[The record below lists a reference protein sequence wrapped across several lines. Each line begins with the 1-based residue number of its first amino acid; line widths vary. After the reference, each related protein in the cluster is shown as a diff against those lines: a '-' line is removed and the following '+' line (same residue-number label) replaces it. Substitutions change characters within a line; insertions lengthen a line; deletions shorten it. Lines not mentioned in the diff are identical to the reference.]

1 MADAAKAIILNVG
14 NNEAVRHARSRPLRE
29 AGFEVIEA
37 ATGGEALERAARE
50 SPGVVVLDM
59 ELPDMDGVE
68 VCRRIKLDPAASS
81 ALVLWIAG
89 PSIREKIRGLE
100 GEADGYLAE
109 PVEPEELIA
118 AVRML
123 IKTGRA
129 EGELNSLK
137 ARIAV
142 EQGEMAR
149 QLAREQ
155 AARAE
160 AEAANRT
167 KDELLAILSHELRTP
182 TTVILGWARLLRAR
196 QFDSDT
202 MARALETIERN
213 AKAQVQLIEGLLDIS
228 RIVTGKLR
236 LDFHLVELAPV
247 IQAAIEA
254 ARPAADAKAIQLEC
268 QLDPQA
274 NATLGD
280 PDRLQQVIDNLL
292 SNAIKFTPDGGR
304 VQVRLERA
312 GSHARITVSDT
323 GQGIEADLLPN
334 IFDRLRQAGSTN
346 LRPHGGLGLGLMIA
360 RHLVELHGGTIVTE
374 SAGAGKGATFTVK
387 LPLAALFLGGTP
399 SSAEV
404 ELQFEALPMLKGLRA
419 LVVDD
424 EADAREFVSFVLKQ
438 REAEVIAVASA
449 VEALEAL
456 ERVKPDILVS
466 DIGMPGQDGYELIR
480 KVRALGPERGGQ
492 IPAVALTARAGLE
505 DRMRLFSAGY
515 QMHVPKPIE
524 PAELLSVIVSLVG
537 RSSQPSL

>member
-14 NNEAVRHARSRPLRE
+14 NSEAIRPARSRVLRA

-37 ATGGEALERAARE
+37 ATGGEALQRAARE

-68 VCRRIKLDPAASS
+68 VCRRIKLDPATSS
-81 ALVLWIAG
+81 ALVLRIAD
-89 PSIREKIRGLE
+89 PSIKEKIRGLE
-100 GEADGYLAE
+100 GEADGYLVE

-142 EQGEMAR
+142 EQGEMVR

-182 TTVILGWARLLRAR
+182 MTAILGWARLLRER

-213 AKAQVQLIEGLLDIS
+213 AKTQVQMIEDLLELS
-228 RIVTGKLR
+228 RIITGKIHLDLR
-236 LDFHLVELAPV
+236 LAELAPV

-268 QLDPQA
+268 QLDPQP
-274 NATLGD
+274 NSVLGD
-280 PDRLQQVIDNLL
+280 PDRLQHVIGKLL
-292 SNAIKFTPDGGR
+292 SNAIKFTSEGGR
-304 VQVRLERA
+304 IQVRLERV

-323 GQGIEADLLPN
+323 GQGIEADLLPK

-346 LRPHGGLGLGLMIA
+346 LRPHGGLGLGLTIA
-360 RHLVELHGGTIVTE
+360 RHLVELHGGTIGAE
-374 SAGAGKGATFTVK
+374 SAGAGQGSTFTVK
-387 LPLAALFLGGTP
+387 LPLPALFLGGAA
-399 SSAEV
+399 SAAGGEV
-404 ELQFEALPMLKGLRA
+404 QPEGLPVLKGLRA

-424 EADAREFVSFVLKQ
+424 EADARELVSFILRQ
-438 REAEVIAVASA
+438 REAEVITAASVA
-449 VEALEAL
+449 EALEAL
-456 ERVKPDILVS
+456 ERSRPDVLVS

-515 QMHVPKPIE
+515 QMHVPKPVE
-524 PAELLSVIVSLVG
+524 PAELVNVVASLIG
-537 RSSQPSL
+537 RGAQLL